1 MANKGP
7 QGRLGATDSS
17 QRPGCF
23 ALGSPESRAAAR
35 AMLVARKA
43 SEEHELRFQ
52 AVSILDGSPVN
63 LDGLAEII
71 RAARMRIRAG
81 NPHLRSSQSSAVG
94 KAMVSMSASRRRGH
108 GWG

>member
-1 MANKGP
+1 
-7 QGRLGATDSS
+7 
-17 QRPGCF
+17 
-23 ALGSPESRAAAR
+23 
-35 AMLVARKA
+35 MLVARKA

-81 NPHLRSSQSSAVG
+81 KPPPPF
-94 KAMVSMSASRRRGH
+94 
-108 GWG
+108 